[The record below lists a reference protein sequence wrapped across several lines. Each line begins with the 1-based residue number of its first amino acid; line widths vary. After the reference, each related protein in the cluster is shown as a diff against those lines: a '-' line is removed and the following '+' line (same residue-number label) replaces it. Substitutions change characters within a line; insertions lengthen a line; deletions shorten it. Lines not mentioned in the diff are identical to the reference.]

1 MTPAIEATGLA
12 YSVNGT
18 TLVEGVD
25 LELRRGELLAIAGP
39 NGAGKSTLLGLLAG
53 DLDPAAGSVRLQG
66 RPRESY
72 SAGELARL
80 RAVLPQQTVLQF
92 AFTAEEV
99 VEFGRA
105 PHRGR
110 FSRSPAH
117 DRLAVH
123 SAMSASE
130 VLPLALRTFPTL
142 SAGEQ
147 ARVTLARVLAQ
158 EASILLLDE
167 PTASLDLRHQE
178 LVMGIARDLA
188 RAGKAVAA
196 VVHDLN
202 LAARY
207 ADSIALMQAGTL
219 VARGAPWDVLTSET
233 LGEVFDHPVLVV
245 PHPAC
250 NRPLVVA
257 GGQPAEAFAASSAAA
272 SASSPRREEQP
283 AHSLR

>member
-1 MTPAIEATGLA
+1 MTPAIEATGLGF
-12 YSVNGT
+12 SVSGA
-18 TLVEGVD
+18 TLVENVD
-25 LELRRGELLAIAGP
+25 LELNCGELLAIAGP
-39 NGAGKSTLLGLLAG
+39 NGAGKSTLLGLLSG
-53 DLDPAAGSVRLQG
+53 DLAPSTGAVGLQG
-66 RPRESY
+66 RPRGSY
-72 SAGELARL
+72 SARELARL

-92 AFTAEEV
+92 AFTSEEV

-110 FSRSPAH
+110 FSRTPSY
-117 DRLAVH
+117 DRLAVN
-123 SAMSASE
+123 SAMRAAE
-130 VLPLALRTFPTL
+130 VLPLATRTFPTL

-158 EASILLLDE
+158 EAPILLLDE

-178 LVMGIARDLA
+178 LVMGVARELA

-207 ADSIALMQAGTL
+207 ADSIALMRRGSV
-219 VARGAPWDVLTSET
+219 VAQGAPWDVLTSET
-233 LGEVFDHPVLVV
+233 VGEVFDHPVLVV

-257 GGQPAEAFAASSAAA
+257 TSVLDRPLEAG
-272 SASSPRREEQP
+272 EQDLLD
-283 AHSLR
+283 SLVVP